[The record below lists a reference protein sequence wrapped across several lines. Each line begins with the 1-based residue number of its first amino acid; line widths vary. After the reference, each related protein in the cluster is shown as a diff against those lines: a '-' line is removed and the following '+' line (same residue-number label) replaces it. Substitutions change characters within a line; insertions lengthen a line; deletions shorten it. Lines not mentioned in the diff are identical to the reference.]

1 MTIEEICNK
10 YIKVK
15 ATGILA
21 LHQRPK
27 LDWAFKV
34 VSGKESDV
42 CNGCFLEKYYPLRL
56 PYTCAAQE
64 REDGKNVQF
73 KEISKTMITREQA
86 KELLPILQALAEGK
100 QIQDKIE
107 GVTDWVDTDEIN
119 FEYEGQ
125 KIKHRIKPEP
135 KYRPFKTQEEC
146 WNEMLKHQPFG
157 WIYSKNRSCYY
168 CIISVEEDRIE
179 LSPREQSRSET
190 PLKEFYLKNYHCFF
204 EEALEL
210 FKLTFADGTPFGI
223 KEE

>member
-1 MTIEEICNK
+1 M
-10 YIKVK
+10 
-15 ATGILA
+15 
-21 LHQRPK
+21 
-27 LDWAFKV
+27 
-34 VSGKESDV
+34 
-42 CNGCFLEKYYPLRL
+42 
-56 PYTCAAQE
+56 
-64 REDGKNVQF
+64 
-73 KEISKTMITREQA
+73 TREEA
-86 KELLPILQALAEGK
+86 KELLPIIQAFAEGK
-100 QIQDKIE
+100 VIQYRNNSNEWLDIGKNASV
-107 GVTDWVDTDEIN
+107 GFTRLPLD
-119 FEYEGQ
+119 Y
-125 KIKHRIKPEP
+125 RIKPEP

-179 LSPREQSRSET
+179 LSPREQSRSKT

>member
-1 MTIEEICNK
+1 M
-10 YIKVK
+10 
-15 ATGILA
+15 
-21 LHQRPK
+21 
-27 LDWAFKV
+27 
-34 VSGKESDV
+34 
-42 CNGCFLEKYYPLRL
+42 
-56 PYTCAAQE
+56 
-64 REDGKNVQF
+64 
-73 KEISKTMITREQA
+73 TREELKEAA
-86 KELLPILQALAEGK
+86 KVMEAYANGKKIQCNYNCQDNEG
-100 QIQDKIE
+100 
-107 GVTDWVDTDEIN
+107 WVDTDN
-119 FEYEGQ
+119 PSFNWDKYAY
-125 KIKHRIKPEP
+125 RIKPEP

-146 WNEMLKHQPFG
+146 WSEMLKHQPFG